1 MEAGPHLEAPQAL
14 AFTGSS
20 ARQRLM
26 GQITAPAT
34 LAALPDLS
42 LECEEQ
48 LEDSSRQ
55 DTSPYLPPCELGE
68 KVGEEQSWALCLQGL
83 EQALERP
90 AYETLLSRVS
100 CLTRAILL
108 DWVCEVCADYGLKR
122 ETYYLAC
129 SFIGRYLIKCS
140 VTKADLQLLAI
151 TSLSLAAKAE
161 EELSPRISQLVQ
173 SCSNAFSAVQIKS
186 MEQRI
191 LCALSWRL
199 YLVTP
204 ACGLHCLMARWD
216 CFLAKQF
223 AAYTQMQQEDG
234 WVSFTDWTAPA
245 RARLQRAFW
254 VLDAGLMLPL
264 VLTYSMLEYT
274 ATVFYL
280 SVCYAFQV
288 TGYALLKVATTVDP
302 ACSEFALCKAVDDL
316 FSMFLSQT
324 CGLVVEQ
331 LHPRVSALVPLFYRV
346 GEVGIESE
354 TGREDERERKLWPA
368 RQRHYAFTLQDISR
382 MLKTT

>member
-1 MEAGPHLEAPQAL
+1 MEAGPHLEEPQAR
-14 AFTGSS
+14 AFTTSS

-34 LAALPDLS
+34 LAALPSLS

-55 DTSPYLPPCELGE
+55 VTSPYSPPCELSE
-68 KVGEEQSWALCLQGL
+68 REGEEQSWALCLQGL
-83 EQALERP
+83 EPAWEQL

-151 TSLSLAAKAE
+151 SSLSLAAKAE

-173 SCSNAFSAVQIKS
+173 SCSNAFSAIQIKS

-216 CFLAKQF
+216 YFLAKHF
-223 AAYTQMQQEDG
+223 SAYTQQGEA
-234 WVSFTDWTAPA
+234 WVSFTDWTMPA
-245 RARLQRAFW
+245 RERLQRAFW
-254 VLDAGLMLPL
+254 VLDAGLMLPQ
-264 VLTYSMLEYT
+264 VLTFSMLEYT

-288 TGYALLKVATTVDP
+288 TSYALLKAATTVDP

-316 FSMFLSQT
+316 FSLFLSQT
-324 CGLVVEQ
+324 CGLEVEQ
-331 LHPRVSALVPLFYRV
+331 LHPRVSLLVPLFYRV
-346 GEVGIESE
+346 GEVGVSAE